1 MKTAQELEKELIKE
15 RLVLRYALR
24 ELHVEHAELLINRL
38 RDDVETELN
47 EKEKNHVPM
56 YR

>member
-1 MKTAQELEKELIKE
+1 MKTAQELVKE
-15 RLVLRYALR
+15 RLVLRYALK

-38 RDDVETELN
+38 RNDVESELN